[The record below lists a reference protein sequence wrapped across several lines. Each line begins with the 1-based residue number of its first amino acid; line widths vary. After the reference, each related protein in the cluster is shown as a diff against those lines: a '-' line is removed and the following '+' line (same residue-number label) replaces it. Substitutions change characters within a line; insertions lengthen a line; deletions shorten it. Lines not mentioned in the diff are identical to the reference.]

1 MKDLFYL
8 DFEEFG
14 TKNDTSLICIGG
26 LGTQRSVWP
35 LEFCEFISQ
44 LGYRLIRFDNRDVGS
59 SQYYIENSLMKNPP
73 YTLEDMAIDTIALI
87 DKLSLKRVHLVG
99 MSMGGQIA
107 HIIASKNDKRIS
119 SLTSIMSTT
128 GSYYLPTPSV
138 EALNILKAV
147 PKDPDNIEEVL
158 ELTMKQQDII
168 GSPEYPMSR
177 EYLRSVLLKNILR
190 GNNLEG
196 IKRQWLALMAEGD
209 QRKLISK
216 IRVPTLVIHGEKDCL
231 IPKEAALDI
240 SSHISNST
248 LKIISGMG
256 HSISPILSLKIAK
269 LIVNFIEK
277 L

>member
-1 MKDLFYL
+1 MNDLFDL

-14 TKNDTSLICIGG
+14 RKNNSSLICIGG

-44 LGYRLIRFDNRDVGS
+44 LGYRLVRFDNRDIGS
-59 SQYYIENSLMKNPP
+59 SQYFIENSVINNPP
-73 YTLEDMAIDTIALI
+73 YTLEDMAKDTLSLI
-87 DKLSLKRVHLVG
+87 DKLSLKKVHLVG

-128 GSYYLPTPSV
+128 GSSYLPSPSF

-147 PKDPDNIEEVL
+147 PKDPNNIEEVL
-158 ELTMKQQDII
+158 ELTMKQQAII
-168 GSPEYPMSR
+168 GSPEYPMSK

-196 IKRQWLALMAEGD
+196 VKRQWLALMAEGD
-209 QRKLISK
+209 QRQLISK
-216 IRVPTLVIHGEKDCL
+216 IRVPTLVIHGENDCL

-256 HSISPILSLKIAK
+256 HSLSPKLSLIIAK
-269 LIVNFIEK
+269 MIVNFIEK